1 MPAGAEVPVD
11 DVAVGALLLVR
22 PGDKVPL
29 DGLVTAGTSRL
40 DHSMLTGESAP
51 VKRGP
56 GEEVSRS
63 SLLHC
68 LFLQFSGPH
77 FLLQYSN
84 FVEQAGKLP
93 QKRCCDAPNPNSL
106 GRRVVIKARIV
117 TLSMFYWCSLEDC
130 LNQGTARADMLSW
143 HQPAQLFRLLPKQRS
158 PHIQAAETV

>member
-11 DVAVGALLLVR
+11 DVAVGAPLLVR

-56 GEEVSRS
+56 GEEVTIL

-68 LFLQFSGPH
+68 LFNSISGSC
-77 FLLQYSN
+77 FLLRFYSG
-84 FVEQAGKLP
+84 FLERAGKLP
-93 QKRCCDAPNPNSL
+93 
-106 GRRVVIKARIV
+106 
-117 TLSMFYWCSLEDC
+117 
-130 LNQGTARADMLSW
+130 
-143 HQPAQLFRLLPKQRS
+143 
-158 PHIQAAETV
+158 